1 MTRTDRVRTDL
12 MVVFQQQKEKKF
24 LVLSHQIKLLRNISF
39 VLGKTG
45 CSDHTSETRTSQ
57 VLSNVFFSL
66 SSLVGTLKYVVPQ
79 ENHNIITDMQ
89 TFISGLVGLDLIQSR
104 LLGASE

>member
-1 MTRTDRVRTDL
+1 M
-12 MVVFQQQKEKKF
+12 
-24 LVLSHQIKLLRNISF
+24 LL
-39 VLGKTG
+39 
-45 CSDHTSETRTSQ
+45 
-57 VLSNVFFSL
+57 NVFFSL

-89 TFISGLVGLDLIQSR
+89 TFISGLIGLDLIQSR